1 MKTNGEIS
9 KAPTIRVA
17 APVIDAGMPVCSELM
32 NALPDPAHADQAVI
46 VNVPMLVDGVN
57 FGDLVRLAAPDE
69 LGVRRITEVVMASG
83 HVHVLAAIEDEDPR
97 DLVNEL
103 ERMFPPHSLR
113 VEGAGGSMISISVHP
128 DIDPLEVSGVIAA
141 WLGAEDETDPYELP
155 IAEPCESE
163 VGAVSWR

>member
-1 MKTNGEIS
+1 MKTNGETS
-9 KAPTIRVA
+9 NAPTIRVA
-17 APVIDAGMPVCSELM
+17 APVIEADIPVCSEVL
-32 NALPDPAHADQAVI
+32 NALPDPANSDQAVI
-46 VNVPMLVDGVN
+46 VNVPMLVDSIN
-57 FGDLVRLAAPDE
+57 FGDLVRLAPPDE

-97 DLVNEL
+97 DLVAEL

-113 VEGAGGSMISISVHP
+113 VEAAGGSVISISVHP

-141 WLGAEDETDPYELP
+141 WLGADEGADLYELP

-163 VGAVSWR
+163 VGTLSWR